1 MSLLDVK
8 EKIGR
13 IRFFIDKVKY
23 KRGRHFYLTIFGLLF
38 LIITLFTAVFINQK
52 IEIKRK
58 ENILKSYYSENYTGG
73 SKLNETTFYPDEI
86 KIIAD
91 DGKEE
96 YPGLDNLEDIK
107 NSNDS
112 EGSPQNG
119 NTIKAYICGEVK
131 NPGVYEIEDG
141 ARIIDLLE
149 LAGGQDENACLEIV
163 NLAQTVVDGQRIYIP
178 SQEEISGGN
187 YLFFASNYLNDYNSS
202 VNRTININ
210 TANLKELELLPGI
223 GPVTANNIIEY
234 RNKNGLFKMKEEI
247 KNVTGIGEKKY
258 EEIKQSISI

>member
-96 YPGLDNLEDIK
+96 YPRLVERVIFTTGDAMSGDV
-107 NSNDS
+107 
-112 EGSPQNG
+112 QNFLG
-119 NTIKAYICGEVK
+119 
-131 NPGVYEIEDG
+131 
-141 ARIIDLLE
+141 
-149 LAGGQDENACLEIV
+149 LAGRPFLPKPFTPDELRMIV
-163 NLAQTVVDGQRIYIP
+163 VETLRQ
-178 SQEEISGGN
+178 
-187 YLFFASNYLNDYNSS
+187 
-202 VNRTININ
+202 
-210 TANLKELELLPGI
+210 
-223 GPVTANNIIEY
+223 IE
-234 RNKNGLFKMKEEI
+234 K
-247 KNVTGIGEKKY
+247 
-258 EEIKQSISI
+258 